1 MKAQKTNKTFVTP
14 ILPPARRVLNKYLH
28 NGIQGVP
35 PGISNQKLNEYVKEL
50 GAKVTALKTKITI
63 TESKGNLKVFFEVF
77 KYNMI
82 SSHMARRS
90 FATNQFKSG
99 AGIAS
104 IMAATGH
111 KTQTEFF
118 KYIRMSPDEH
128 VEQLI
133 NNYNRKLK
141 VI

>member
-1 MKAQKTNKTFVTP
+1 MEDVQVFNHTKP
-14 ILPPARRVLNKYLH
+14 PRIIWGSILVE
-28 NGIQGVP
+28 V
-35 PGISNQKLNEYVKEL
+35 
-50 GAKVTALKTKITI
+50 
-63 TESKGNLKVFFEVF
+63 SKGNLKVTKEIP
-77 KYNMI
+77 KYEMM
-82 SSHMARRS
+82 SSHTARRS

-128 VEQLI
+128 SAAH
-133 NNYNRKLK
+133 
-141 VI
+141 